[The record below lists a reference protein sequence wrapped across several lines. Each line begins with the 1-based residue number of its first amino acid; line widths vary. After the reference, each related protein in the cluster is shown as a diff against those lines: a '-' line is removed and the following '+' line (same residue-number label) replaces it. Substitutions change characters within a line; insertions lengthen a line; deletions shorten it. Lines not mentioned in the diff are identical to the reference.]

1 MINVTM
7 EKEIMLT
14 PNDLIHEVK
23 CLTGGNKVLFF
34 RKLIDFIFENQEHIA
49 MLCHSNWYGTT
60 EIDWVNSKEKLLQ
73 ILNADYSQEHNDKIF
88 ISTLDMDLEN
98 IEK

>member
-7 EKEIMLT
+7 NKKIMLT
-14 PNDLIHEVK
+14 PNDLIHEIK

-34 RKLIDFIFENQEHIA
+34 IKLIDFICENPEHLS
-49 MLCHSNWYGTT
+49 MLCHSDWYDTN
-60 EIDWVNSKEKLLQ
+60 EVDWLSSKEKLLQ
-73 ILNADYSQEHNDKIF
+73 ILNTDYPQEYKDKLF
-88 ISTLDMDLEN
+88 ISTLGMDLKD